1 MTGAAVVSAAST
13 AGPAFVRRSTV
24 ELYADASRVLAR
36 SFLPGQEMQM
46 LGISRAESVMERLLA
61 MSEENVSRTLIA
73 TLASYAGRHAD
84 LLTTFREHFDVVAHR
99 LPQFRHGATVSQDRK
114 DLMGAYFTQEY
125 AVEGAA
131 LFNPSVVVHPDQEG
145 CGPGEL
151 RFVMSLRA
159 VGEGH
164 VSSVE
169 FRTGIV
175 GEDDAIAI
183 HPPERRLSTGRTTPN
198 PMSTDFL
205 RASLGEHGDAFA
217 AESVLRLLPSWFT
230 PQELEEVLA
239 SSERDSL
246 HRDGND
252 GLLDRIRRTA
262 SSSYR
267 LDFPREHALSERV
280 IFPNSPAES
289 HGIEDVRL
297 VRFVGEDGAETF
309 YGTYTAFDG
318 SRVAPHLLQ
327 TDDFQSFTMAPMIGP
342 AAQNKGMALFPR
354 RIRGD
359 FWSLSRWDREDIS
372 VARSP
377 DAVRWGRPQTVQA
390 PRMPWELIQ
399 LGACASPLETPHGWL
414 VVTHGV
420 GPMRTYGIGALLLDL
435 DDPTIVLGVLDEPL
449 LTPTA
454 AERDGYVP
462 NVVYSC
468 GALIHGSTVVLPYGS
483 SDSSVR
489 VAFVDLPELIE
500 RLLTYPPHSARAGTL
515 A

>member
-1 MTGAAVVSAAST
+1 MTGAAVVSVSSA
-13 AGPAFVRRSTV
+13 AGPAFVRRGTV
-24 ELYADASRVLAR
+24 ELHPDAGRVMAR

-61 MSEENVSRTLIA
+61 ISEEDVLRTLTA
-73 TLASYAGRHAD
+73 TLASYSRRHAD
-84 LLTTFREHFDVVAHR
+84 LLRTFREHFNVVAHR
-99 LPQFRHGATVSQDRK
+99 LPQIPDGPTVSQDRK

-131 LFNPSVVVHPDQEG
+131 LFNPSIVAHPNQDG

-151 RFVMSLRA
+151 RFIMSLRA

-169 FRTGIV
+169 FRTGVI
-175 GEDDAIAI
+175 GEDDAITMDALAQQ
-183 HPPERRLSTGRTTPN
+183 LSTGRTRPN

-205 RASLGEHGDAFA
+205 RASLEEHGDAFA
-217 AESVLRLLPSWFT
+217 AESVLRLLPSRFT

-246 HRDGND
+246 HRDGKD

-267 LDFPREHALSERV
+267 LDFPAERALSERV

-297 VRFVGEDGAETF
+297 VRFVGEDGQVTF
-309 YGTYTAFDG
+309 YGTYTAYDG

-327 TDDFQSFTMAPMIGP
+327 TDDFQTFTVAPMIGP

-359 FWSLSRWDREDIS
+359 IWSLSRWDRENIS

-377 DAVRWGRPQTVQA
+377 DGVRWGRPRTVQT
-390 PRMPWELIQ
+390 PRQ
-399 LGACASPLETPHGWL
+399 ALGDHPAG
-414 VVTHGV
+414 
-420 GPMRTYGIGALLLDL
+420 LLCL
-435 DDPTIVLGVLDEPL
+435 
-449 LTPTA
+449 
-454 AERDGYVP
+454 
-462 NVVYSC
+462 
-468 GALIHGSTVVLPYGS
+468 S
-483 SDSSVR
+483 S
-489 VAFVDLPELIE
+489 
-500 RLLTYPPHSARAGTL
+500 
-515 A
+515 